1 MLRKMGGLHAVGIPM
16 RHDGDPSSLGALVT
30 VCGVALTPIGEA
42 FGFLG
47 VPARLLL
54 AIRVIVLA

>member
-1 MLRKMGGLHAVGIPM
+1 M